1 MSPRLRSHCSV
12 APPAYYAVT
21 YALAWPVTIVTASY
35 VLMII
40 VAALIMRWAHNG
52 FLLSKSW
59 RLFGGG
65 VIAFVAA
72 VSALSGIINTGIHR
86 IQVRRCNARSCPSSS
101 CHAMLT
107 TSHRFGARVCV
118 WRPFP
123 CGRRSPQVG
132 RASWRCWL

>member
-86 IQVRRCNARSCPSSS
+86 IQVRRRIARLCPEFLLPRGAHDVSSV
-101 CHAMLT
+101 
-107 TSHRFGARVCV
+107 RRPRVCV
-118 WRPFP
+118 ATLSLW
-123 CGRRSPQVG
+123 
-132 RASWRCWL
+132 